1 MGQNVTQTKKAID
14 KGNLLLAYDLARVA
28 IDGGDTSTELRHLLV
43 LTLARMGDGQQA
55 MALYEEYGLHGSANA
70 HHRSIA
76 ARILKDA
83 ALAMPA
89 GDNRDDAL
97 SSAYRAYADIFEE
110 SGDAYPGIN
119 AASLALLSGRKTQA
133 QALASSIIA
142 LREISNPK
150 DYYDAATLAEALL
163 INERVDEAAAALYM
177 ASQLPDANSGA
188 KSSTSRQLLLLA
200 QMLDLDADRQQILLA
215 PISPPTVIHYCG
227 HMFLEDAVTEATLR
241 RQINEFLDKQNSD
254 FAYGALAAGAD
265 ILVAEAILARGGE
278 LHVTLPFLKDDFIAQ
293 SVIPAGEGWL
303 GRFEHCLEAATSVH
317 FATEMNYVGD
327 PEQFGYASKVAMG
340 MAKLRAQYLGT
351 VPQQLALWDGVVVDG
366 PAGTGAD
373 VKAWS
378 DYGGATTIIAPDA
391 IDRNLSW
398 PKQPDTDDLTR
409 GLAAFLFTDFPG
421 FSKLAEA
428 ALPAFWQGVMG
439 RMADVLD
446 SYPDKVL
453 AKNSWGDAVLAISLD
468 APVAAEIALAL
479 QESLQDFDYS
489 LLGLSESSGMRIGVH
504 YGPAYQTKD
513 LITGKTTFYGTE
525 VSRAARIEPVTPPG
539 AVFVTEPFAAI
550 LVLEASDRFKCRYV
564 GNVEFA
570 KGYGTYPIYR
580 LIAV

>member
-55 MALYEEYGLHGSANA
+55 MELYSEYGLNASTNA

-83 ALAMPA
+83 ALAMA
-89 GDNRDDAL
+89 DGDIRDEAMTA
-97 SSAYRAYADIFEE
+97 AYRAYADIFEE

-119 AASLALLSGRKTQA
+119 AASLALLSGRKQQA

-142 LREISNPK
+142 LKEIANPQS
-150 DYYDAATLAEALL
+150 YYDAATLAEALL

-177 ASQLPDANSGA
+177 ASRLPDANSGA
-188 KSSTSRQLLLLA
+188 KSSTSRQLALLA
-200 QMLDLDADRQQILLA
+200 EMLGLDADHKTAVLA

-227 HMFLEDAVTEATLR
+227 HMFLEDATTEATLR
-241 RQINEFLDKQNSD
+241 QQIDEYLDKQNAD

-278 LHVTLPFLKDDFIAQ
+278 LHVTLPFVKADFIEQ
-293 SVIPAGEGWL
+293 SVIPAGEGWFK
-303 GRFEHCLEAATSVH
+303 RFEDCLEAATSVH
-317 FATEMNYVGD
+317 YATEMNYVGD

-340 MAKLRAQYLGT
+340 MAKLRAEYLGT
-351 VPQQLALWDGVVVDG
+351 SPQQLALWDGAGVDG

-373 VKAWS
+373 VSAWKA
-378 DYGGATTIIAPDA
+378 YGGDTTVIAPDA
-391 IDRNLSW
+391 VDRNLAW
-398 PKQPDTDDLTR
+398 PKQPDSDDLTR

-439 RMADVLD
+439 RMGAVLE

-453 AKNSWGDAVLAISLD
+453 AKNSWGDAVLAITLD
-468 APVAAEIALAL
+468 APVAADIALAL
-479 QESLQDFDYS
+479 QDSLQDFDYS

-504 YGPAYQTKD
+504 YGPAYQTQD

-580 LIAV
+580 LMAV

>member
-1 MGQNVTQTKKAID
+1 MGQSVNQTKNAID

-28 IDGGDTSTELRHLLV
+28 IDAGDESAELRHLLV

-55 MALYEEYGLHGSANA
+55 MELYDLYGLHGSANA
-70 HHRSIA
+70 HHRSLA

-83 ALAMPA
+83 ALALPE
-89 GDNRDDAL
+89 GTDRDDAL
-97 SSAYRAYADIFEE
+97 SAAYRAYAEIYDE

-119 AASLALLSGRKTQA
+119 AASLALLSGQKKQA
-133 QALASSIIA
+133 QGLASSIIA
-142 LREISNPK
+142 LKEIANPEG
-150 DYYDAATLAEALL
+150 YYDAATLAEALL
-163 INERVDEAAAALYM
+163 INERVDEAAAALSM
-177 ASQLPDANSGA
+177 ASQLSDANSGA

-200 QMLDLDADRQQILLA
+200 KILGLDADQQSALLA

-227 HMFLEDAVTEATLR
+227 HMFLEDEAIEAALR
-241 RQINEFLDKQNSD
+241 QKIDQFLDRQDAD
-254 FAYGALAAGAD
+254 FAYGSLAAGAD
-265 ILVAEAILARGGE
+265 ILVAEAVLARGGE
-278 LHVTLPFLKDDFIAQ
+278 LHVTLPFVKDDFVEQ
-293 SVIPAGEGWL
+293 SVTPAGDGWL
-303 GRFEHCLEAATSVH
+303 GRFEHCLDAATSVH

-327 PEQFGYASKVAMG
+327 PAQFGYASKVAMG
-340 MAKLRAQYLGT
+340 MAKLRAQYLRT
-351 VPQQLALWDGVVVDG
+351 SPQQLALWDGVAVDG

-373 VKAWS
+373 VQTWN
-378 DYGGATTIIAPDA
+378 DYGGASTIIAPED
-391 IDRNLSW
+391 IDRSLSW

-428 ALPAFWQGVMG
+428 TLPAFWQGVMG
-439 RMADVLD
+439 RMAAVLD
-446 SYPDKVL
+446 NYRDKVL
-453 AKNSWGDAVLAISLD
+453 AKNSWGDAVLAITLD
-468 APVAAEIALAL
+468 APIAAEISLAL
-479 QESLQDFDYS
+479 QETLQDFDYS

-504 YGPAYQTKD
+504 YGPAYQTQD

-550 LVLEASDRFKCRYV
+550 LILEASDRFKCRYV

-580 LIAV
+580 LMAV

>member
-1 MGQNVTQTKKAID
+1 MDISVNQTKKAID
-14 KGNLLLAYDLARVA
+14 NGNLLLAYDLARVA
-28 IDGGDTSTELRHLLV
+28 IDAGDTSVELRHLLI

-55 MALYEEYGLHGSANA
+55 MELYEEYGLHGSANA
-70 HHRSIA
+70 HHRSLA

-83 ALAMPA
+83 AFALPN
-89 GDNRDDAL
+89 GKDRDDAL
-97 SSAYRAYADIFEE
+97 SAAYRAYAEIYED

-119 AASLALLSGRKTQA
+119 AASLALLSGHKKQA
-133 QALASSIIA
+133 QALALSIIA
-142 LREISNPK
+142 LKEIGNPK

-163 INERVDEAAAALYM
+163 INGRVDEAAAALLM

-188 KSSTSRQLLLLA
+188 KSSTSRQLSLLSK
-200 QMLDLDADRQQILLA
+200 MLDLDADKRSALLA
-215 PISPPTVIHYCG
+215 PISPPTVVHYCG
-227 HMFLEDAVTEATLR
+227 HMFLEDAATEAALR
-241 RQINEFLDKQNSD
+241 RQIDQFLDSQKAD
-254 FAYGALAAGAD
+254 FAYGSLAAGAD
-265 ILVAEAILARGGE
+265 ILVAEAIVARGGE
-278 LHVTLPFLKDDFIAQ
+278 LHVTLPFVKDDFIEQ
-293 SVIPAGEGWL
+293 SVKPAGDGWIE
-303 GRFEHCLEAATSVH
+303 RFENCLEAATSVH

-340 MAKLRAQYLGT
+340 MAQLRAQYLRT
-351 VPQQLALWDGVVVDG
+351 SPQQLALWDGVAVAG

-373 VKAWS
+373 VRIWK
-378 DYGGATTIIAPDA
+378 DYGGATTIIAPDD
-391 IDRNLSW
+391 IDRSLNW
-398 PKQPDTDDLTR
+398 PEQPDTDDLTR
-409 GLAAFLFTDFPG
+409 SLAAFLFTDFPG

-428 ALPAFWQGVMG
+428 SLPAFWQGVMG
-439 RMADVLD
+439 RMAAVLD
-446 SYPDKVL
+446 RYPDKVL
-453 AKNSWGDAVLAISLD
+453 AKNSWGDAVLAISLA

-479 QESLQDFDYS
+479 QETLQDFDYS

-504 YGPAYQTKD
+504 YGPAYQTQD
-513 LITGKTTFYGTE
+513 LITGKPTFYGTE

-580 LIAV
+580 LMAV

>member
-1 MGQNVTQTKKAID
+1 MGLSVKQTKQAID

-28 IDGGDTSTELRHLLV
+28 IDEGDTSAELRHLLV

-55 MALYEEYGLHGSANA
+55 MELYTEYGLHGSDNA

-83 ALAMPA
+83 ALAMPD
-89 GDNRDDAL
+89 GEDREEAL
-97 SSAYRAYADIFEE
+97 TEAYRAYAEIYE
-110 SGDAYPGIN
+110 SSSDAYPGIN
-119 AASLALLSGRKTQA
+119 AASLALLSGRKEQA
-133 QALASSIIA
+133 QTLASSIIA
-142 LREISNPK
+142 LNEISNPQS
-150 DYYDAATLAEALL
+150 YYDAATLAEALL

-177 ASQLPDANSGA
+177 ASRLPDANIGA
-188 KSSTSRQLLLLA
+188 KSSTSRQLSLLA
-200 QMLDLDADRQQILLA
+200 KMLELDADREDILLA
-215 PISPPTVIHYCG
+215 PISPPTVVHYCG
-227 HMFLEDAVTEATLR
+227 HMFLEDATIEAGLR
-241 RQINEFLDKQNSD
+241 QRIDDFLNEQNGD
-254 FAYGALAAGAD
+254 FAYGSLAAGAD

-278 LHVTLPFLKDDFIAQ
+278 LHLTLPFLKEDFIEQ
-293 SVIPAGEGWL
+293 SVLPAGEGWTD
-303 GRFEHCLEAATSVH
+303 RFEHCLEAATSVH

-340 MAKLRAQYLGT
+340 MAKLRAQYLRT
-351 VPQQLALWDGVVVDG
+351 SPQQLAIWDGVAVDG

-373 VKAWS
+373 VKAWN
-378 DYGGATTIIAPDA
+378 DFGGATTVIAPDD
-391 IDRNLSW
+391 INRKLSW

-409 GLAAFLFTDFPG
+409 GLAAYLFTDFPG

-439 RMADVLD
+439 RMGSVLER
-446 SYPDKVL
+446 YPDKVL
-453 AKNSWGDAVLAISLD
+453 AKNSWGDAVLAITLD
-468 APVAAEIALAL
+468 APVAADIALAL
-479 QESLQDFDYS
+479 QDALQDFDYS

-504 YGPAYQTKD
+504 YGPAYQTQD

-580 LIAV
+580 LMAV

>member
-55 MALYEEYGLHGSANA
+55 MALYQEYGLHGSANA

-83 ALAMPA
+83 ALAMPDG
-89 GDNRDDAL
+89 GDRNDAL
-97 SSAYRAYADIFEE
+97 SAAYRAYADIFEE

-119 AASLALLSGRKTQA
+119 AASLALLSGRKKQA

-142 LREISNPK
+142 LNEISNPK

-163 INERVDEAAAALYM
+163 INERVDEAAAALFM
-177 ASQLPDANSGA
+177 ASELPDANSGA
-188 KSSTSRQLLLLA
+188 KSSTRRQLSLLA
-200 QMLDLDADRQQILLA
+200 QRLELDVDREKVLLD

-227 HMFLEDAVTEATLR
+227 HMFLEDAATEATLR
-241 RQINEFLDKQNSD
+241 RQIDEFLDKQNGD

-278 LHVTLPFLKDDFIAQ
+278 LHVTLPFLKEDFIDQ
-293 SVIPAGEGWL
+293 SVFPAGKGWL

-340 MAKLRAQYLGT
+340 MAKLRAEYLGT
-351 VPQQLALWDGVVVDG
+351 SPQQLALWDGVAVDG

-373 VKAWS
+373 VKAWN
-378 DYGGATTIIAPDA
+378 DYGGATTVIAPHD
-391 IDRNLSW
+391 IKRKLSW

-446 SYPDKVL
+446 RYPDKVL

-479 QESLQDFDYS
+479 QESLQDFDYG

-513 LITGKTTFYGTE
+513 LITGRTTFYGTE

>member
-1 MGQNVTQTKKAID
+1 MGLSVDQTKNAID
-14 KGNLLLAYDLARVA
+14 QGNLLLAYDLARVA
-28 IDGGDTSTELRHLLV
+28 IEAGDESAELRHLLV

-55 MALYEEYGLHGSANA
+55 MELYELYGLHSSANA
-70 HHRSIA
+70 HHRSLA

-83 ALAMPA
+83 ALALPD
-89 GDNRDDAL
+89 GEERDEAL
-97 SSAYRAYADIFEE
+97 AAAYRAYADIYED

-119 AASLALLSGRKTQA
+119 AASLALLSGDKKKA
-133 QALASSIIA
+133 EELASSIIA
-142 LREISNPK
+142 LNPISNPK

-163 INERVDEAAAALYM
+163 INGRADEAAAALYM

-200 QMLDLDADRQQILLA
+200 RTLDLDADKQNALLV

-227 HMFLEDAVTEATLR
+227 HMFLEDATVEASLR
-241 RQINEFLDKQNSD
+241 QRIDDFLDNQNVD
-254 FAYGALAAGAD
+254 FVYGSLAAGAD
-265 ILVAEAILARGGE
+265 ILVAEAIIARGGE
-278 LHVTLPFLKDDFIAQ
+278 LHVTLPFVKDDFIAQ
-293 SVIPAGEGWL
+293 SVMPAGEGWL
-303 GRFEHCLEAATSVH
+303 NRFEQCLNAATSVH

-327 PEQFGYASKVAMG
+327 QAQFGYASKVAMG
-340 MAKLRAQYLGT
+340 MATLRAQYLRSS
-351 VPQQLALWDGVVVDG
+351 PQQLAIWDGIAATG

-373 VKAWS
+373 VQAWKG
-378 DYGGATTIIAPDA
+378 YGGETTIIAPDDV
-391 IDRNLSW
+391 DRSLSW
-398 PKQPDTDDLTR
+398 SAQPATDELTR

-439 RMADVLD
+439 RMAAVLD

-479 QESLQDFDYS
+479 QETLQDFDYS

-513 LITGKTTFYGTE
+513 LITGNTTFYGTE

-580 LIAV
+580 LMAV

>member
-1 MGQNVTQTKKAID
+1 MGLNADQTKKAID

-28 IDGGDTSTELRHLLV
+28 IDDGDESAELRHLLV
-43 LTLARMGDGQQA
+43 LTLARMGDAQQA
-55 MALYEEYGLHGSANA
+55 MELYQLYGLNRSENA

-83 ALAMPA
+83 ALGLPE
-89 GDNRDDAL
+89 GDDRHTALDA
-97 SSAYRAYADIFEE
+97 AYAAYAEIYEQ

-119 AASLALLSGRKTQA
+119 AASLALLSGRDDEA
-133 QALASSIIA
+133 RALASSIIA
-142 LREISNPK
+142 MKEISNPK

-163 INERVDEAAAALYM
+163 INLRIDEAAAALFM

-188 KSSTSRQLLLLA
+188 KSSTSRQLRLLA
-200 QMLDLDADRQQILLA
+200 QILELDADRQRTLLA
-215 PISPPTVIHYCG
+215 PISPPTVMHYCG
-227 HMFLEDAVTEATLR
+227 HMFLEQPETEAALR
-241 RQINEFLDKQNSD
+241 QKIEQFVQNHEVD
-254 FAYGALAAGAD
+254 FAYGSLAAGAD
-265 ILVAEAILARGGE
+265 ILIAETILARGGE
-278 LHVTLPFLKDDFIAQ
+278 LHVMMPFVKDDFVAQ
-293 SVIPAGEGWL
+293 SIMPAGDGWL
-303 GRFEHCLEAATSVH
+303 ERFDRCLEAATSVH
-317 FATEMNYVGD
+317 YATEMNYVGD
-327 PEQFGYASKVAMG
+327 PAQFGYASKVAMG
-340 MAKLRAQYLGT
+340 MAKLRAQYLGNEAH
-351 VPQQLALWDGVVVDG
+351 QLAIWDGVAATG

-373 VKAWS
+373 VETWAA
-378 DYGGATTIIAPDA
+378 YGGTYTVIAPDGA
-391 IDRNLSW
+391 DRDLKR
-398 PKQPDTDDLTR
+398 PEAPDTDQHSR

-428 ALPAFWQGVMG
+428 ALPAFWQGIMG
-439 RMADVLD
+439 RMADVLKA
-446 SYPDKVL
+446 YPDQIL
-453 AKNSWGDAVLAISLD
+453 AQNSWGDAVLAITLD

-479 QESLQDFDYS
+479 QESLVDFDYG
-489 LLGLSESSGMRIGVH
+489 LLGLTESSGMRIGVH
-504 YGPAYQTKD
+504 YGPAYQTLD

-580 LIAV
+580 LMAV

>member
-1 MGQNVTQTKKAID
+1 MGLSVDQTKKAID
-14 KGNLLLAYDLARVA
+14 RGNLLLAYDLARVA
-28 IDGGDTSTELRHLLV
+28 IEAGDESAELRHLLV

-55 MALYEEYGLHGSANA
+55 MELYELYGLHSSANA
-70 HHRSIA
+70 HHRSLA

-83 ALAMPA
+83 ALALPD
-89 GDNRDDAL
+89 GKERDEAL
-97 SSAYRAYADIFEE
+97 AAAYRAYADIYED

-119 AASLALLSGRKTQA
+119 AASLALLSGDKKKA
-133 QALASSIIA
+133 EELASSIIA
-142 LREISNPK
+142 LNAISNPK

-163 INERVDEAAAALYM
+163 INGRADEAAAALYM
-177 ASQLPDANSGA
+177 AGQLPDANSGA

-200 QMLDLDADRQQILLA
+200 RTLKLDADKQNALLA
-215 PISPPTVIHYCG
+215 PVSPPTVIHYCG
-227 HMFLEDAVTEATLR
+227 HMFLEDAAVEASLR
-241 RQINEFLDKQNSD
+241 QRIDDFLENQNVD
-254 FAYGALAAGAD
+254 FVYGSLAAGAD
-265 ILVAEAILARGGE
+265 ILVAEAIIARGGE
-278 LHVTLPFLKDDFIAQ
+278 LHVTLPFVKDDFIAQ
-293 SVIPAGEGWL
+293 SVKPAGEGWL
-303 GRFEHCLEAATSVH
+303 YRFERCLKEATSVH

-327 PEQFGYASKVAMG
+327 PAQFGYASKVAMG
-340 MAKLRAQYLGT
+340 MATLRAQYLRSS
-351 VPQQLALWDGVVVDG
+351 PRQLAIWDGIAATG

-373 VKAWS
+373 VQAWK
-378 DYGGATTIIAPDA
+378 DYGGETTIIAPDDV
-391 IDRNLSW
+391 DRSLSW
-398 PKQPDTDDLTR
+398 PAQPATDDLTR

-439 RMADVLD
+439 RMATVLD
-446 SYPDKVL
+446 NYPDKVL

-479 QESLQDFDYS
+479 QETLQDFDYG

-513 LITGKTTFYGTE
+513 LITGNTTFYGTE

-580 LIAV
+580 LMAV

>member
-163 INERVDEAAAALYM
+163 INERIDESAAALYM

-200 QMLDLDADRQQILLA
+200 QILELDADRQKILLA

-227 HMFLEDAVTEATLR
+227 HMFLEDAATEATLR
-241 RQINEFLDKQNSD
+241 RQIDEFLDKHSGD

-303 GRFEHCLEAATSVH
+303 GRFDHCLEAATSVH

-351 VPQQLALWDGVVVDG
+351 VPQQLALWDGVAVDG

-378 DYGGATTIIAPDA
+378 DYGGATTIITPDA

-398 PKQPDTDDLTR
+398 PKQPGTDDLTR

-479 QESLQDFDYS
+479 QDSLQDFDYS

-525 VSRAARIEPVTPPG
+525 VSRAARIEPVAPPG

>member
-1 MGQNVTQTKKAID
+1 MGLNADQTKQAID
-14 KGNLLLAYDLARVA
+14 NGNLLLAYDLARVA
-28 IDGGDTSTELRHLLV
+28 IDGGDTSTELRHLLI

-55 MALYEEYGLHGSANA
+55 MALYEEYGLHGSVNA

-83 ALAMPA
+83 ALALPD
-89 GDNRDDAL
+89 GDNRNEAMTA
-97 SSAYRAYADIFEE
+97 AYRAYADIFEE

-119 AASLALLSGRKTQA
+119 AASLALISGRKKQA
-133 QALASSIIA
+133 QALASSIIV
-142 LREISNPK
+142 LKEIANPK
-150 DYYDAATLAEALL
+150 SYYDAATLAEALL

-188 KSSTSRQLLLLA
+188 KSSTSRQLLLIA
-200 QMLDLDADRQQILLA
+200 QILELDTDSQKVLLA
-215 PISPPTVIHYCG
+215 PILPPTVIHYCG
-227 HMFLEDAVTEATLR
+227 HMFLEDAATEATLR
-241 RQINEFLDKQNSD
+241 QQIAKFLDKQSAD

-265 ILVAEAILARGGE
+265 ILVAEAILERGGE
-278 LHVTLPFLKDDFIAQ
+278 LHVMLPFLKDDFVAQ

-317 FATEMNYVGD
+317 YATEMNYVGD

-340 MAKLRAQYLGT
+340 MAKLRAEYLGT
-351 VPQQLALWDGVVVDG
+351 SPQQLAIWDGIAVDG

-373 VKAWS
+373 VKAWG
-378 DYGGATTIIAPDA
+378 DYGGATTVIAPDD
-391 IDRNLSW
+391 IDRKLSW

-513 LITGKTTFYGTE
+513 LITGQTTFYGTE

>member
-1 MGQNVTQTKKAID
+1 MGLSVKLTKQAID

-55 MALYEEYGLHGSANA
+55 MQLYEEYGLHGSSNA

-97 SSAYRAYADIFEE
+97 SAAYRAYADIFEE

-119 AASLALLSGRKTQA
+119 AASLALLSGRKKQA
-133 QALASSIIA
+133 QVLASSIIA
-142 LREISNPK
+142 LKKISNPK

-163 INERVDEAAAALYM
+163 INERIDEAAAALYM
-177 ASQLPDANSGA
+177 ASRLPDANSGA
-188 KSSTSRQLLLLA
+188 KSSTSRQLSLLA
-200 QMLDLDADRQQILLA
+200 KMLKLDGDREDVLLA

-227 HMFLEDAVTEATLR
+227 HMFLEDAATEAALR
-241 RQINEFLDKQNSD
+241 HRIDGFLDQQNGD

-278 LHVTLPFLKDDFIAQ
+278 LHVTLPFLKEDFIDQ
-293 SVIPAGEGWL
+293 SVTPAGEGWL

-340 MAKLRAQYLGT
+340 MAKLRAEYLGT
-351 VPQQLALWDGVVVDG
+351 SPQQLALWDGVAVEG

-373 VKAWS
+373 VKAWKAYS
-378 DYGGATTIIAPDA
+378 GATTIIAPEN
-391 IDRNLSW
+391 IDRDLSW

-479 QESLQDFDYS
+479 QESLRDFDYS

-504 YGPAYQTKD
+504 YGPAYQTQD

>member
-1 MGQNVTQTKKAID
+1 MGASVTETKKAID

-28 IDGGDTSTELRHLLV
+28 IDKGDTSAELRHLLV

-55 MALYEEYGLHGSANA
+55 MELYEEYGLHSSANA

-83 ALAMPA
+83 ALAMPD
-89 GDNRDDAL
+89 GDDRDEAL
-97 SSAYRAYADIFEE
+97 SSAYRAYAKIYED

-119 AASLALLSGRKTQA
+119 AASLALISGRKKQA

-177 ASQLPDANSGA
+177 ASRLPDANSGA
-188 KSSTSRQLLLLA
+188 KSSTNRQLALLA
-200 QMLDLDADRQQILLA
+200 RILGLDADRENAVLA
-215 PISPPTVIHYCG
+215 PISPPTVVHYCG
-227 HMFLEDAVTEATLR
+227 HMFLEDAATEATLR
-241 RQINEFLDKQNSD
+241 NRIDDFLNKQNGD
-254 FAYGALAAGAD
+254 FAYGSLAAGAD
-265 ILVAEAILARGGE
+265 ILVAEAMLARGGE
-278 LHVTLPFLKDDFIAQ
+278 LHLTLPFLKEDFIEQ

-327 PEQFGYASKVAMG
+327 PAQFGYASKVAMG
-340 MAKLRAQYLGT
+340 MATLRADYLGT
-351 VPQQLALWDGVVVDG
+351 SPQQLALWDGVAVDG

-373 VKAWS
+373 VKAWGS
-378 DYGGATTIIAPDA
+378 YGGATTVITPDTV
-391 IDRNLSW
+391 DRNLSW
-398 PKQPDTDDLTR
+398 PEQPDVDDLTR

-439 RMADVLD
+439 RMGAVLD
-446 SYPDKVL
+446 NYPDQVL
-453 AKNSWGDAVLAISLD
+453 AKNSWGDAVLAITLD
-468 APVAAEIALAL
+468 APVAAEISLAL
-479 QESLQDFDYS
+479 QETLQDFDYG

-550 LVLEASDRFKCRYV
+550 LILEASDRFKCRYV

-580 LIAV
+580 LMPV